1 MARTTTQTK
10 ESSAGLFIVEDSD
23 SDWKVR
29 SYLREW
35 CGLSSA
41 IDIATGYF
49 GIGSLL
55 ALDGKWEAVDHFR
68 ILMGDEVSMRT
79 KRAFAEG
86 LKKIAQ
92 RLDGSLEAEK
102 SKADFLPGVPASVT
116 PAIGTHAASNSAHHA
131 SHLRASSRV
140 RKRLSPL

>member
-1 MARTTTQTK
+1 MASKTTQTK
-10 ESSAGLFIVEDSD
+10 ESSAGLFIVDNSD

-29 SYLREW
+29 SYLTEW
-35 CGLSSA
+35 CGLSKA

-49 GIGSLL
+49 EIGSLL
-55 ALDGKWEAVDHFR
+55 ALDEKWQAVDHVR

-92 RLDGSLEAEK
+92 RLDRSLEAEK
-102 SKADFLPGVPASVT
+102 A
-116 PAIGTHAASNSAHHA
+116 
-131 SHLRASSRV
+131 
-140 RKRLSPL
+140 